1 MQTATVCAVVYGSG
15 VYYASIDDKFNRLF
29 TKYVPLAGV
38 VMDFLEEREYQNNIA
53 SRARRAQLES
63 ESQDSYY
70 YRRSPVSSAVEN
82 VSSSSALTSNR
93 SEEHPAGHKQTQS
106 SSNATSA
113 TSSKDP
119 LSPKRFFDAVSGT
132 VGGDRDYLPLVLL
145 PDDQDAV
152 LNKAAMSL
160 NALIS
165 SFNASAISEET
176 VLKVSKTL
184 ADVAKTNASVAP
196 RYSQVIM
203 YKSDK
208 FDRLYRNYRLIW
220 EEYLDTQ
227 EQISSTK
234 STPTSNPVLADY
246 SKKLSEEI
254 TETELLLVNLIN
266 SGKRGQDLDIT
277 DPQFIKYK
285 NYTASLKK
293 KKLAL
298 AQQPTLPVG
307 PAITAPPPAPKP
319 HSPYGAFDGTEIS
332 LQLKLALTLL
342 VTALQQQSHVPLGPY
357 IQGVREA
364 MASYPENKEG
374 LIHEA
379 LKGITIPEN
388 VDLEPVLHDILT
400 YDSGRS

>member
-1 MQTATVCAVVYGSG
+1 M
-15 VYYASIDDKFNRLF
+15 YYASIDDKFNRLF

-82 VSSSSALTSNR
+82 VSSSSSLTSSR
-93 SEEHPAGHKQTQS
+93 SEEHSAGHKQTQS

-176 VLKVSKTL
+176 VLKVSRTL

-203 YKSDK
+203 YKSEK

-227 EQISSTK
+227 EQMSSTK
-234 STPTSNPVLADY
+234 ATPTSNPVLADY

-254 TETELLLVNLIN
+254 TETELLLVKLIN
-266 SGKRGQDLDIT
+266 SGKRGHDLDVT

-298 AQQPTLPVG
+298 AQQVTLPVG
-307 PAITAPPPAPKP
+307 AISTPPPAPKP
-319 HSPYGAFDGTEIS
+319 HSPYGALDGTEIS

-364 MASYPENKEG
+364 MASYPDKEG
-374 LIHEA
+374 MIHEA
-379 LKGITIPEN
+379 LKGIIVPEN

-400 YDSGRS
+400 YDNGRP